1 MPSYADLVGPELRAL
16 TARQAPA
23 PFACLR
29 VHGPDAVAF
38 VHRLCTQDVESMQ
51 PGNARPAAFLSAKG
65 KLETLAWVGRAP
77 DAVWLEAQ
85 AHEVGKLAELLE
97 RYHFSERLTIVN
109 CGAWHSEQ
117 IVGAQAWAVSGAAAP
132 GLSVTDDEIGF
143 AGQANS
149 LTWLRRY
156 RATPASITWQGA
168 TLDEATWQILRI
180 AAALPWV
187 GVDGDAK
194 NLGIELEIDDHVSLT
209 KGCYTGQEIVAR
221 IHTYGH
227 TNRRLC
233 RVRWPQ
239 PGAAVAGSKLTD
251 ADGEEVGKVTSAAEL
266 PQGGGGLGLAMVPH
280 VVGKPGEQL
289 LVSGSASIVTVC

>member
-1 MPSYADLVGPELRAL
+1 MPSYADLVGPELSAL
-16 TARQAPA
+16 TGRQAPA

-29 VHGPDAVAF
+29 VHGPDAVTF
-38 VHRLCTQDVESMQ
+38 VHRLCTQDVQSMQ
-51 PGNARPAAFLSAKG
+51 PGEARPAAFLSAKG
-65 KLETLAWVGRAP
+65 KLETLAWVGRAL

-85 AHEVGKLAELLE
+85 AHEVAKLAQLLE
-97 RYHFSERLTIVN
+97 RYHFSERLAIVS
-109 CGAWHSEQ
+109 CAAWHSEQ
-117 IVGAQAWAVSGAAAP
+117 IVGPQAWDGSGAAAP
-132 GLSVTDDEIGF
+132 GLLVNDGETVF
-143 AGQANS
+143 AGQTNG

-156 RATPASITWQGA
+156 RATAAPTTWQGA
-168 TLDEATWQILRI
+168 TLDETTWQILRI

-187 GVDGDAK
+187 GIDADAT

-233 RVRWPQ
+233 RVRWSQ
-239 PGAAVAGSKLTD
+239 AGAAIVGSKLAD

-280 VVGKPGEQL
+280 LVGKPGEQL
-289 LVSGSASIVTVC
+289 LVAGSASIVTVC